1 MFSIHGRAGAWGS
14 IEGGSYS
21 FSSRLLAQAVARES
35 EDASGRHAC
44 PASPVSCVITVASIT
59 DGSALR
65 NMEDVIEHLLLHDLT
80 NDIVSHLRGVFS
92 VRDDDLGP
100 MGKFFLSRPELY
112 VPAFQLLCLAMT
124 SSSAT
129 CARHAGSTF
138 VGLLPFL
145 VKIPGMEPVLTGMLL
160 NSALKSLSEH
170 GEHQECKISMLS
182 VLTHVFE
189 SFPDPSSTVLM
200 SLPGSTMEKLS
211 SLRQTVRTFPPS
223 CSSTVQ
229 FEAHHTHVAL
239 QFASAQLFKKK
250 RNAMKSFL
258 GKNIGVSVGQLASR
272 NVKVANIPGTVQVS
286 RELSLLCSVLKSP
299 CVPLPYHRTPHHCT
313 TRQSG

>member
-1 MFSIHGRAGAWGS
+1 
-14 IEGGSYS
+14 
-21 FSSRLLAQAVARES
+21 
-35 EDASGRHAC
+35 
-44 PASPVSCVITVASIT
+44 
-59 DGSALR
+59 
-65 NMEDVIEHLLLHDLT
+65 
-80 NDIVSHLRGVFS
+80 
-92 VRDDDLGP
+92 
-100 MGKFFLSRPELY
+100 
-112 VPAFQLLCLAMT
+112 
-124 SSSAT
+124 
-129 CARHAGSTF
+129 
-138 VGLLPFL
+138 
-145 VKIPGMEPVLTGMLL
+145 
-160 NSALKSLSEH
+160 
-170 GEHQECKISMLS
+170 
-182 VLTHVFE
+182 
-189 SFPDPSSTVLM
+189 
-200 SLPGSTMEKLS
+200 MEKLS